1 MSNCSIEDL
10 NSQEK
15 REFKSRLY
23 QQFARIA
30 SAAASPR
37 RLELIDLLC
46 QGERSVE
53 ALAAESQMSVAS
65 ASQHL
70 QVLYQARRAPPQRT
84 ERDLPPC
91 LAGGGALVAGTQKAG
106 RTAAQRGGA
115 PHPPIPGGTGASPTY
130 GQGRVEEASAARG
143 RGLARRTP
151 AARVRGGAHPGGS
164 LHPDRGTGVEAGLPC
179 SRQRDRGLLPR
190 TLLPL
195 RSRGRGPAAQRR
207 LSCPSA
213 GGRVAGVAGR
223 RPAGR
228 GRRTQCLRRAV
239 GWISAALSPRS
250 WAIRLTCGWCPT
262 PASRSR
268 SIRSVTYSAYN
279 D

>member
-70 QVLYQARRAPPQRT
+70 QVLYQARLV
-84 ERDLPPC
+84 ERRRSGLNVIYR
-91 LAGGGALVAGTQKAG
+91 LASPEVARWWLELRRLGALQLSEVEHLIRQYLEEPE
-106 RTAAQRGGA
+106 RLQ
-115 PHPPIPGGTGASPTY
+115 PM
-130 GQGRVEEASAARG
+130 GRVELRKRLRHGDVVLLDVRPRLEYAAGHIPGAVSIPIEELESRLASLALDREIVAYCRGPYCLFAPEAVALLHKG
-143 RGLARRTP
+143 GFLARRLEDGWP
-151 AARVRGGAHPGGS
+151 EWLA
-164 LHPDRGTGVEAGLPC
+164 AGLPVEV
-179 SRQRDRGLLPR
+179 GE
-190 TLLPL
+190 
-195 RSRGRGPAAQRR
+195 
-207 LSCPSA
+207 PSA
-213 GGRVAGVAGR
+213 
-223 RPAGR
+223 
-228 GRRTQCLRRAV
+228 
-239 GWISAALSPRS
+239 
-250 WAIRLTCGWCPT
+250 
-262 PASRSR
+262 
-268 SIRSVTYSAYN
+268 
-279 D
+279 